1 MRHNGGGQIDQ
12 GVEVLL
18 LTRARHRQKAFDRAF
33 AVLTPGAEADFP
45 PLDGRSECS
54 FGGGMP
60 RAGLCRVDANRTPLF
75 GADLGFGLFRVSA

>member
-60 RAGLCRVDANRTPLF
+60 RAGLCRVGEFAPVDVGFHL
-75 GADLGFGLFRVSA
+75 GADAA